1 MIFDQRRVVASY
13 LEASLPRLPAAV
25 GVIVRAIADTIIAG
39 LFYGLYA
46 TELLMG
52 LVSIIGIAEEKEF
65 VVVVVGSNDPIDPVT
80 GGVGIVY
87 LVVCMVAYNMIE
99 IVTSLLPC
107 SGSQKE
113 GVIVVSMVKGA
124 ERRSYH

>member
-1 MIFDQRRVVASY
+1 MIFDQRRVVAFY

-52 LVSIIGIAEEKEF
+52 LVSIIGIAEEK
-65 VVVVVGSNDPIDPVT
+65 
-80 GGVGIVY
+80 
-87 LVVCMVAYNMIE
+87 
-99 IVTSLLPC
+99 
-107 SGSQKE
+107 
-113 GVIVVSMVKGA
+113 
-124 ERRSYH
+124 